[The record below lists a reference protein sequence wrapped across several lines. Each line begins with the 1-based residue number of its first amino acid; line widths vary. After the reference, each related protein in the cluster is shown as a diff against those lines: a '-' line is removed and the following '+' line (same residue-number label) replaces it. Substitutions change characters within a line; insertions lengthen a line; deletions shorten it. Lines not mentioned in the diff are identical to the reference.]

1 MRLPISMNSWA
12 SLTISCAC
20 QFYINPSRRC
30 FPSVPH
36 SGQRCLCHHACIS
49 LSISIRFHL
58 HLAPSLP
65 RHHAMV
71 IVHVDGLCSPSP
83 RARAIDSMDACVRL
97 ESSLPPPPRANV
109 CSACRGGRPPPS
121 TQTEG
126 REFFLRLHSGG
137 LDVKCEVKSHVGRR
151 WWTRRRRCVRRWR
164 RQQPREW
171 DARVGR
177 ARREHVRGRARGSV
191 HEGWRHAP
199 SAG

>member
-1 MRLPISMNSWA
+1 MRVPVLHQSISTVLSFRPAQWTT
-12 SLTISCAC
+12 L
-20 QFYINPSRRC
+20 
-30 FPSVPH
+30 
-36 SGQRCLCHHACIS
+36 S
-49 LSISIRFHL
+49 LSPCMHLFVHL
-58 HLAPSLP
+58 HPLPSPSCTIASSPPCNGDCTRGWVVFTVTSCPCDRFDGRLRATRIVAPSSPTRERLLRVP
-65 RHHAMV
+65 R
-71 IVHVDGLCSPSP
+71 
-83 RARAIDSMDACVRL
+83 RT
-97 ESSLPPPPRANV
+97 PP
-109 CSACRGGRPPPS
+109 PPPS

-164 RQQPREW
+164 RQQPRER